1 MQAVRCCTT
10 ALDGFRRV
18 FTAKY
23 GMDGLLICVTVN
35 GDSRQFDH
43 PLTCAGLVRVLGLA
57 GKRVALER
65 NGEIVPRSAL
75 ETQPLANGD
84 KIEIVVAVGGG

>member
-1 MQAVRCCTT
+1 MRMQAVRCCTT
-10 ALDGFRRV
+10 VFDVFLPNSTEWTGF
-18 FTAKY
+18 
-23 GMDGLLICVTVN
+23 LICITVN

-43 PLTCAGLVRVLGLA
+43 PLTCAALVIALGLT

-75 ETQPLANGD
+75 DTQPLANGD